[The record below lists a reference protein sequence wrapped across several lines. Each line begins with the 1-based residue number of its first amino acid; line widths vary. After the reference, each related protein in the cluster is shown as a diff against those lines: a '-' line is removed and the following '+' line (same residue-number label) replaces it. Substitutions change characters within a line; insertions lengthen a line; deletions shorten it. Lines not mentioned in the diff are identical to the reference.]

1 MECIELN
8 NDEFA
13 SKKKLLNEGYESQIF
28 VYQHDNKEILIK
40 KYYELDQ
47 VDIDKIELVSKLKTN
62 ILIKPSK
69 LVKIGNEIVGFTMED
84 YMKNFYQIKIMK
96 NVMSDEEKYNLLVI
110 LKNEIIN
117 LRKQNCIYGDLSLK
131 NVITDG
137 VNVRL
142 CDSVNVKID
151 DYNFDQ
157 ISSNMQKYF
166 NLKNT
171 YDGIDSYMLNLL
183 TIYLLN
189 DIEYDQIIELMEENL
204 ILKFSNK
211 EYINY
216 RGMMDNQECM
226 TICYDM
232 ISDKV
237 TKDFLIDYLS
247 FEKEK
252 TIK

>member
-1 MECIELN
+1 M
-8 NDEFA
+8 
-13 SKKKLLNEGYESQIF
+13 K
-28 VYQHDNKEILIK
+28 
-40 KYYELDQ
+40 
-47 VDIDKIELVSKLKTN
+47 
-62 ILIKPSK
+62 
-69 LVKIGNEIVGFTMED
+69 D
-84 YMKNFYQIKIMK
+84 YMRNFYQIKIMK

>member
-96 NVMSDEEKYNLLVI
+96 NGMSDEEKYNLLVI

>member
-8 NDEFA
+8 NDDFA

-47 VDIDKIELVSKLKTN
+47 VDINKIELVSKLKTN

-69 LVKIGNEIVGFTMED
+69 LVKIGNKIVGFTMKD
-84 YMKNFYQIKIMK
+84 YMRNFYQIKIMK
-96 NVMSDEEKYNLLVI
+96 TVMSDEEKYNLLVI

-157 ISSNMQKYF
+157 ISSNIQKYF

-226 TICYDM
+226 IICYDM

>member
-8 NDEFA
+8 SDDFA

-47 VDIDKIELVSKLKTN
+47 VDINKIELVSKLKTN
-62 ILIKPSK
+62 ILIKPNK
-69 LVKIGNEIVGFTMED
+69 LVKIGNEIVGFTMKD